1 MHVQVVTSEKTLV
14 DEEVDEIVVP
24 TVTGEIA
31 ILPHHVPLVTQIAPG
46 ELILKSHGKN
56 ESFAIV
62 GGFLEVSGKN
72 VSILADYAVHGNDV
86 SVVNAEEARARAEKA
101 MKEHKSGEDF
111 ALAQGEFLKAIA
123 ELKVAKR
130 LKHTSTLPK

>member
-1 MHVQVVTSEKTLV
+1 MHVQVVTQEKTLI

-46 ELILKSHGKN
+46 ELILKSHGKS
-56 ESFAIV
+56 ESFVVV
-62 GGFLEVSGKN
+62 GGFLEVSAKN
-72 VSILADYAVHGNDV
+72 VSILADYAIHGNDI
-86 SVVNAEEARARAEKA
+86 SVVKAEEARARAEKI

-123 ELKVAKR
+123 ELKVARKIKR
-130 LKHTSTLPK
+130 IH